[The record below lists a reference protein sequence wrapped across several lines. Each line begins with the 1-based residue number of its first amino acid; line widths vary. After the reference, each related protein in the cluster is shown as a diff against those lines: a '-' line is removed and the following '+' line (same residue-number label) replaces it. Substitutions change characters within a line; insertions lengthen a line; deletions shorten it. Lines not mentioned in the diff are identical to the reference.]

1 MQPRF
6 VVVPAVP
13 RETGTFR
20 SGSRYY
26 ASAVSGGFEIYD
38 NREQVRLKLSYQ
50 NKPQAEAECARMNM
64 ECPDPNERFAKPRT
78 W

>member
-13 RETGTFR
+13 EKQVR
-20 SGSRYY
+20 SDQEADITSP
-26 ASAVSGGFEIYD
+26 VSGGFGIND

-50 NKPQAEAECARMNM
+50 NKPEAETKCARMNM
-64 ECPDPNERFAKPRT
+64 ECPDPNERFDKPRT